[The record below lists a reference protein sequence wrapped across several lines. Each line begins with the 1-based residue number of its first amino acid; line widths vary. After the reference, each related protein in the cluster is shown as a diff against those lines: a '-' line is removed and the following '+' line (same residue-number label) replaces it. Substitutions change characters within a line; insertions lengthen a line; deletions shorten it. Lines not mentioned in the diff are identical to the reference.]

1 MGQQQLLLI
10 VLGVI
15 IVGIAIAVGI
25 SMFKSNA
32 QSSNRDQVINDL
44 NNLAAKA
51 QQYFRKPTS
60 MAGGQQSFGG
70 FALAPVDTSNAN
82 GLYSIAAVGG
92 SPTAPTLGNYSASV
106 STGSPNTPADSVLII
121 SGWGTEQGKNTN
133 YKVQA
138 YVTITPSSA
147 NATVVN

>member
-44 NNLAAKA
+44 NNLGAKA

-60 MAGGQQSFGG
+60 MAGGGQSFVNFGVPPTYSG
-70 FALAPVDTSNAN
+70 LSSTDTSNAN
-82 GLYSIAAVGG
+82 GRYAVLAAAGT
-92 SPTAPTLGNYSASV
+92 PTFPF
-106 STGSPNTPADSVLII
+106 TGSSAGATVADSVLIV
-121 SGWGTEQGKNTN
+121 GVGTEKGNDGTN
-133 YKVQA
+133 PVQA
-138 YVTITPSSA
+138 YVAVTSSGMITHVQ
-147 NATVVN
+147 N

>member
-32 QSSNRDQVINDL
+32 TTSNRDQVINDL

-51 QQYFRKPTS
+51 QQFYRTPNS
-60 MAGGQQSFGG
+60 MAGGGETFTG
-70 FALAPVDTSNAN
+70 FKLDSIDVVNGNGSYTCTST
-82 GLYSIAAVGG
+82 L
-92 SPTAPTLGNYSASV
+92 PTGIVAV
-106 STGSPNTPADSVLII
+106 STTASSDTGSITAANCQTLYLE
-121 SGWGTEQGKNTN
+121 GYGTEIGRDGVNH
-133 YKVQA
+133 VFA
-138 YVTITPSSA
+138 YVTVNANTIT
-147 NATVVN
+147 ATVLN